1 MDRQTTKIRKLIEL
15 RQRDVDSELS
25 HLSVARREV
34 ARSEAELARVRM
46 ELQQA
51 LEERRTMMNGAL
63 DVNAWRNLEEWMET
77 LSIRQAKA
85 ANDVAV
91 AKVHERRA
99 VARLGVAHKKKKQAD
114 MLLER
119 LERAR
124 RLTAVRAERKQEDEL
139 AQRHVLRRAK
149 EDA

>member
-1 MDRQTTKIRKLIEL
+1 
-15 RQRDVDSELS
+15 
-25 HLSVARREV
+25 
-34 ARSEAELARVRM
+34 
-46 ELQQA
+46 
-51 LEERRTMMNGAL
+51 MMNGAL

>member
-1 MDRQTTKIRKLIEL
+1 MDRQATKIQKLIEL

-25 HLSVARREV
+25 HLSAARREV
-34 ARSEAELARVRM
+34 ARSETELARVRL

-51 LEERRTMMNGAL
+51 LEERRAMMHGAL
-63 DVNAWRNLEEWMET
+63 DVNVWRNLEEWLEN

-91 AKVHERRA
+91 AKVQERRA

-119 LERAR
+119 LEHAR
-124 RLTAVRAERKQEDEL
+124 RLTAARAERKQEDEL

-149 EDA
+149 EEF